1 MKMVNII
8 EDGRIIGRVT
18 ASTNLDYWD
27 GNNMQH
33 GGMGHHLGLTI
44 RKNGD
49 LVFIHTTQWQGE
61 RDWAEV
67 VGEDEAMQAILR
79 ADATHLLEEPRFKK
93 LKDLYEANFSGA
105 DEVLVGDV
113 V

>member
-1 MKMVNII
+1 MVNII
-8 EDGRIIGRVT
+8 EDGKVIGRV
-18 ASTNLDYWD
+18 SESRNLDYWD

-67 VGEDEAMQAILR
+67 VSEDDAMQAILR
-79 ADATHLLEEPRFKK
+79 ADAVHLLDEPRFKK
-93 LKDLYEANFSGA
+93 LKALYDANFSGE
-105 DEVLVGDV
+105 DEVLGGGEDDY
-113 V
+113 